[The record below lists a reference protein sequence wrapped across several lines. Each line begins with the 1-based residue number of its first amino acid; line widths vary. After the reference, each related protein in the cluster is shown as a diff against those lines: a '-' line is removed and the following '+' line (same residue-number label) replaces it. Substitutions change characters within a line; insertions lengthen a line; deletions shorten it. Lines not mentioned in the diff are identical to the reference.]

1 VKGLLYKEWCLG
13 KRRFFGF
20 LLLAVLFSVLGIL
33 VSLSLQFGNLKGEDD
48 TVVRVFF
55 YVPYLILL
63 FSADLSLQSVYRD
76 YASGWM
82 KYSYT
87 MPTSCGKAVGARYLT
102 GAFLFGF
109 SFVYNLVYSVILGAV
124 STVSYRLGDLK
135 NQLLLL
141 AAACLVFGFFLP
153 LAFHFRTGRSVSA
166 IAIGILAVVYTGTGI
181 ATMVFVSDGA
191 ANPSELLEIA
201 EKIRNTGMI
210 VCLPVAVVGIA
221 LSFQCSCRIFER
233 REKA

>member
-13 KRRFFGF
+13 KKLFWGF

-33 VSLSLQFGNLKGEDD
+33 ISLSLQFGNLKGESDV
-48 TVVRVFF
+48 VVRIFF

-63 FSADLSLQSVYRD
+63 FSADICLQSVYRD

-82 KYSYT
+82 YYSYT
-87 MPTSCGKAVGARYLT
+87 LPTNSGKAVGARYLT

-124 STVSYRLGDLK
+124 STVSYRVGDLK

-141 AAACLVFGFFLP
+141 AVACLVFGFFLP
-153 LAFHFRTGRSVSA
+153 LAFHFRTGRNVSA
-166 IAIGILAVVYTGTGI
+166 IAIGILAVAYTGSGVVMMI
-181 ATMVFVSDGA
+181 LVENGA
-191 ANPSELLEIA
+191 NLQEVLQKA
-201 EKIRNTGMI
+201 EGLQNTGMI
-210 VCLPVAVVGIA
+210 VCLLLMAVGIA
-221 LSFQCSCRIFER
+221 LSFRCSCRIFER

>member
-13 KRRFFGF
+13 KRLFVAF

-33 VSLSLQFGNLKGEDD
+33 VSLSLQFGNLKGESDG
-48 TVVRVFF
+48 VVRIFF

-63 FSADLSLQSVYRD
+63 FSADICLQSVYRD

-82 KYSYT
+82 NYSYT
-87 MPTSCGKAVGARYLT
+87 MPASCPKAVGARYLT

-109 SFVYNLVYSVILGAV
+109 SFVYNLVYSLILGAV
-124 STVSYRLGDLK
+124 STVSYRAGDLK

-141 AAACLVFGFFLP
+141 AVACLVFGFFLP

-166 IAIGILAVVYTGTGI
+166 IAIGILAVVYMGTGI
-181 ATMVFVSDGA
+181 AMTVFVSDGA

-201 EKIRNTGMI
+201 GKIRNTGMI
-210 VCLPVAVVGIA
+210 VCLPAVVVGIA
-221 LSFQCSCRIFER
+221 LSFRCSCRIFDR

>member
-13 KRRFFGF
+13 KKLFWGF

-33 VSLSLQFGNLKGEDD
+33 ISLSLQFGNLKGESDV
-48 TVVRVFF
+48 VVRIFF

-63 FSADLSLQSVYRD
+63 FSADICLQSVYRD

-82 KYSYT
+82 YYSYT
-87 MPTSCGKAVGARYLT
+87 LPTNSGKAVGARYLT

-124 STVSYRLGDLK
+124 STVSYRVGDLK

-141 AAACLVFGFFLP
+141 AVACLVFGFFLP
-153 LAFHFRTGRSVSA
+153 LAFHFRTGRNVSA
-166 IAIGILAVVYTGTGI
+166 IAIGILAVAYTGSGVVMMI
-181 ATMVFVSDGA
+181 LVENGA
-191 ANPSELLEIA
+191 NLPEVLQKA
-201 EKIRNTGMI
+201 ESLQNKVMI
-210 VCLPVAVVGIA
+210 VCLLLMAVGIA
-221 LSFQCSCRIFER
+221 LSFRCSCRIFER

>member
-13 KRRFFGF
+13 KRLFVGF

-48 TVVRVFF
+48 TFVRIFF

-63 FSADLSLQSVYRD
+63 FSADICLQSVYRD

-82 KYSYT
+82 NYSYT
-87 MPTSCGKAVGARYLT
+87 MPMNSVKAVGARYLT
-102 GAFLFGF
+102 GALLFGF
-109 SFVYNLVYSVILGAV
+109 SFVYNLVYSVILGSV
-124 STVSYRLGDLK
+124 STISYQAEDMK
-135 NQLLLL
+135 NQVILL
-141 AAACLVFGFFLP
+141 AVACLVFGVFLP

-166 IAIGILAVVYTGTGI
+166 IAIGILAVAYTGSGVAMMI
-181 ATMVFVSDGA
+181 LVENGA
-191 ANPSELLEIA
+191 NLA
-201 EKIRNTGMI
+201 EVLQKTERLQNKGMI
-210 VCLPVAVVGIA
+210 VCLLLMAVGIA
-221 LSFQCSCRIFER
+221 LSFRCSCRIFER

>member
-13 KRRFFGF
+13 KKLFGRF

-48 TVVRVFF
+48 TFVRLFF

-63 FSADLSLQSVYRD
+63 FSADICLQSVYRD

-82 KYSYT
+82 NYSYT
-87 MPTSCGKAVGARYLT
+87 MPTHCTQAVGARYLT
-102 GAFLFGF
+102 GALLFGF
-109 SFVYNLVYSVILGAV
+109 SFVYNLVYSVILGSV
-124 STVSYRLGDLK
+124 STISYQAEDMK
-135 NQLLLL
+135 NQVILL
-141 AAACLVFGFFLP
+141 AVACLVFGVFLP

-166 IAIGILAVVYTGTGI
+166 IAVGILAVAYMGSGVVMMI
-181 ATMVFVSDGA
+181 LVEDGA
-191 ANPSELLEIA
+191 DLPEVLQKA
-201 EKIRNTGMI
+201 ESLQNKVMI
-210 VCLPVAVVGIA
+210 VCLLLMAVGIA
-221 LSFQCSCRIFER
+221 LSFRCSCRIFER